1 MMIENSGFIVS
12 SGKVSEFGA
21 NRKVFLFLRQQTMK
35 ILFLGDFSGMHATL
49 AAELRRR
56 GHETLLVTRG
66 SGYMATPADITVERH
81 PGLRGSWAY
90 LMRLFGLLPMLKGF
104 DAVQLINPHFFR
116 LKPGRVRYFFDRIR
130 EANGPVWLTLAGTD
144 HYYVRACT
152 EGRFR
157 YSEYR
162 TGDRPTAAA
171 FSEQGQE
178 EMWLSRD
185 IARFSDY
192 LYDHIAGAMSALYEY
207 HVAAEAR
214 LGDRVFYTG
223 IPIDLERLQA
233 SPLPEGPVKIFAGFR
248 PERRLLKGA
257 QEMTLTAREVVAER
271 PGECEL
277 IETGGL
283 AMGEYYRQ
291 MRDAHIVLDQLHA
304 YTPATNALAAMA
316 MGRVAVT
323 GGEPEFYDFIGEES
337 LRPSVAASPLR
348 DWKSDLLRLIDNRDA
363 LAEKAAQ
370 GRVFVERH
378 NDARLVADRFLAAW
392 GF

>member
-1 MMIENSGFIVS
+1 
-12 SGKVSEFGA
+12 
-21 NRKVFLFLRQQTMK
+21 MK

-56 GHETLLVTRG
+56 GHETLLVSGG
-66 SGYMATPADITVERH
+66 SGYMATPADITLERR
-81 PGLRGSWAY
+81 PGLRGSWEY
-90 LMRLFGLLPMLKGF
+90 LSRLFGLLPQLRGF

-116 LKPGRVRYFFDRIR
+116 LKPGRVRYFFDRLR
-130 EANGPVWLTLAGTD
+130 KANGPVWLTLAGTD

-152 EGRFR
+152 EERFR

-162 TGDRPTAAA
+162 IGSAPAPGAHSDL
-171 FSEQGQE
+171 GQE

-185 IARFSDY
+185 IERFSDY
-192 LYDHIAGAMSALYEY
+192 LYDRIAGAMSALYEY
-207 HVAAEAR
+207 HVAALPR
-214 LGDRVFYTG
+214 LGDRVKYTG
-223 IPIDLERLQA
+223 IPIDLEQLSA
-233 SPLPEGPVKIFAGFR
+233 TPLPDGPVKIFAGFK

-257 QEMTLTAREVVAER
+257 REMTQAAREVVAQR

-283 AMGEYYRQ
+283 EMGEYYRQ
-291 MRDAHIVLDQLHA
+291 MRGAHIILDQLYA

-316 MGRVAVT
+316 MGRVPVT
-323 GGEPEFYDFIGEES
+323 GGEPEFYDFIGEGS
-337 LRPSVAASPLR
+337 LRPSIAASPLR
-348 DWKSDLLRLIDNRDA
+348 DWKSDLLRLVDSRDA

>member
-1 MMIENSGFIVS
+1 
-12 SGKVSEFGA
+12 
-21 NRKVFLFLRQQTMK
+21 MK
-35 ILFLGDFSGMHATL
+35 ILFLGDYSGMHATL

-56 GHETLLVTRG
+56 GHETLVVSGG
-66 SGYMATPADITVERH
+66 SGYMATPADITLERL
-81 PGLRGSWAY
+81 PGFRGSWAY
-90 LMRLFGLLPMLKGF
+90 LMRLFSLLPKLKGF

-152 EGRFR
+152 EQRFR

-162 TGDRPTAAA
+162 TGARPTAAA
-171 FSEQGQE
+171 FSEQGQQ

-192 LYDHIAGAMSALYEY
+192 LYDRIAGAMSALYEY
-207 HVAAEAR
+207 HVAALPR
-214 LGDRVFYTG
+214 LGDRVKYTG
-223 IPIDLERLQA
+223 IPIDLDSLPA
-233 SPLPEGPVKIFAGFR
+233 TSLPEGPVRIFAGFR

-257 QEMTLTAREVVAER
+257 REMTLTAREVAEAR

-283 AMGEYYRQ
+283 EVGEYYRQ
-291 MRDAHIVLDQLHA
+291 MRQAHIVLDQLHA

-316 MGRVAVT
+316 MGRVPAT
-323 GGEPEFYDFIGEES
+323 GGEPEFYDFIGEGS
-337 LRPSVAASPLR
+337 LRPLIAASPLR
-348 DWKSDLLRLIDNRDA
+348 DWKSELLRMVDNREA

-370 GRVFVERH
+370 GRMFVERH
-378 NDARLVADRFLAAW
+378 NDVRLVADRFLAAW
-392 GF
+392 GV